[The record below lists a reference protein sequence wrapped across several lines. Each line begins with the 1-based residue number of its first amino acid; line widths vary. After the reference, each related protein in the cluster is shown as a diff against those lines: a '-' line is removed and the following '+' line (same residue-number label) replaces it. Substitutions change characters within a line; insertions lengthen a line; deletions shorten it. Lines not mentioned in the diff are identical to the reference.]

1 MVLAAKAAVFTLV
14 AFLTGLAAAF
24 AAFFGARRSSPARA
38 SRSASAPRARC
49 DPCAAGSYLPVL
61 GLGAPIRRTA
71 GATALLITVLILLP
85 AFAGA
90 LPAAW
95 RGHVNPWL
103 PSVAGQVIIG
113 PATFTPPGHLL
124 SPGPGSACPAVTP
137 AQHSSPRPSLS
148 VGGTPERH
156 APYAARGPARPPRR
170 LAVTATGAR

>member
-24 AAFFGARRSSPARA
+24 AAFFGGQAIFTGQGIPVSLGAPGALRSVSG
-38 SRSASAPRARC
+38 
-49 DPCAAGSYLPVL
+49 AASYLPVL

-71 GATALLITVLILLP
+71 GAIALLITVLILLP

-124 SPGPGSACPAVTP
+124 SAWAGFGVSC
-137 AQHSSPRPSLS
+137 
-148 VGGTPERH
+148 G
-156 APYAARGPARPPRR
+156 YAGAALIAAAITIGRR
-170 LAVTATGAR
+170 DA